1 MRKQSSGI
9 LLYRI
14 GASAPEVLLVHPGG
28 PFFRNKDKGS
38 WTIPKGELLPG
49 EDPLTAALREFQEET
64 GYLPEGDAVPLTAIV
79 QKGGKEVL
87 CWAVSGDFD
96 AAAITSNTFALE
108 WPPKSQKMVDFP
120 EIDQARWFSL
130 TEAAAYIN
138 ERQRPFL
145 DELSRLLLS
154 FI

>member
-1 MRKQSSGI
+1 MGKQSAGI

-14 GASAPEVLLVHPGG
+14 KEGEAEVLLVHPGG

-38 WTIPKGELLPG
+38 WTVPKGELLPG
-49 EDPLTAALREFQEET
+49 EEVLPAALREFKEET
-64 GYLPEGDAVPLTAIV
+64 GYLPEGDFVQLKSVV

-96 AAAITSNTFALE
+96 ASSITSNTFPLE
-108 WPPKSQKMVDFP
+108 WPPKSGKIVDFP

-130 TEAAAYIN
+130 TEAAEFIN
-138 ERQRPFL
+138 EKQRAFL
-145 DELSRLLLS
+145 KELKDVLGG
-154 FI
+154 